1 MACRTLPVS
10 RNVRLNIN
18 KKCHINSSIKN
29 NLAYETIKF
38 RGRRRNTHT
47 LLNQIPKEKTKGYNS

>member
-10 RNVRLNIN
+10 RNVRLKIN

-29 NLAYETIKF
+29 NLAYKTI
-38 RGRRRNTHT
+38 
-47 LLNQIPKEKTKGYNS
+47 NSEGGEEIHIHS